1 MTHRQAMPTTAS
13 PTGKRKV
20 VEMNPRRLGVAF
32 PDRGATA
39 VEFAL
44 LLPLLMLL
52 LFGIIDFGRAL
63 NAQITITQA
72 AREGARVA
80 ALAGA
85 TTSSVQTR
93 TINAAIGL
101 NLTAANVPSPVICQS
116 GDGAAGKNSTV
127 TVNYTFNFITPVG
140 AIAKVIGGGNFGST
154 LQLSAV
160 GVMPCET

>member
-1 MTHRQAMPTTAS
+1 
-13 PTGKRKV
+13 
-20 VEMNPRRLGVAF
+20 MNPGRHAVAF
-32 PDRGATA
+32 GDRGATA

-80 ALAGA
+80 ALTGA

-93 TINAAIGL
+93 TTQAAIGL
-101 NLTAANVPSPVICQS
+101 NLSAANVPASGMDVCQS
-116 GDGAAGKNSTV
+116 GDGRKNLNSQV
-127 TVNYTFNFITPVG
+127 TVNYTFSFITPVG
-140 AIAKVIGGGNFGST
+140 AIANAIGGGTFGST
-154 LQLSAV
+154 LHLSAV